1 MHPYHHALSSAK
13 KFGGRWCDYLD
24 IHSWF
29 DETKSLMGDARH
41 RALRHHAA
49 GIFWCEQ
56 QFGRIIHV
64 GEDGKTK
71 AVPTRLVAEQHVT
84 EDMGFIPTVEWW
96 LSKMPLTYDMNHV
109 PTKSRSLDL
118 PSDTEVVRQLIAR
131 KLYEGEG

>member
-13 KFGGRWCDYLD
+13 KHGGKPDDYEF
-24 IHSWF
+24 IHAWF
-29 DETKSLMGDARH
+29 DATKAFMGDARH

-56 QFGRIIHV
+56 EFGSVIRNS
-64 GEDGKTK
+64 DGKDI
-71 AVPTRLVAEQHVT
+71 PTRLIAEQHVT

-96 LSKMPLTYDMNHV
+96 LSRMPLTYDMNRV
-109 PTKSRSLDL
+109 PTRSRSLDE
-118 PSDTEVVRQLIAR
+118 PSHKEDIQKLIAR

>member
-1 MHPYHHALSSAK
+1 MHPHHHALSSAK
-13 KFGGRWCDYLD
+13 KHGGKPDDYEF
-24 IHSWF
+24 IHAWF
-29 DETKSLMGDARH
+29 DATKAFMGDARH

-56 QFGRIIHV
+56 EFGSVIRNS
-64 GEDGKTK
+64 DGKDIP
-71 AVPTRLVAEQHVT
+71 VRLIAEQHVT

-96 LSKMPLTYDMNHV
+96 LSRMTLTYDMNRV

-118 PSDTEVVRQLIAR
+118 PCDTEVVQQLIAR

>member
-13 KFGGRWCDYLD
+13 KHGGKPDDYEF
-24 IHSWF
+24 IHAWF
-29 DETKSLMGDARH
+29 DATKAFMGDARH

-56 QFGRIIHV
+56 EFGSVIRNS
-64 GEDGKTK
+64 DGKDIP
-71 AVPTRLVAEQHVT
+71 VRLVAEQHVT

-96 LSKMPLTYDMNHV
+96 LSRMPLTYDMNRV
-109 PTKSRSLDL
+109 PTRSRSLDE
-118 PSDTEVVRQLIAR
+118 PSHKEDIQKLIAR

>member
-13 KFGGRWCDYLD
+13 KHGGKPDDYEF
-24 IHSWF
+24 IHAWF
-29 DETKSLMGDARH
+29 DATKAFMGDARH

-56 QFGRIIHV
+56 EFGSVIRNS
-64 GEDGKTK
+64 DGKDI
-71 AVPTRLVAEQHVT
+71 PTRLIAEQHVT

-96 LSKMPLTYDMNHV
+96 LSRMTLTYDMNRV
-109 PTKSRSLDL
+109 PTRSRSLDE
-118 PSDTEVVRQLIAR
+118 PSHKEDIQKLIAR

>member
-13 KFGGRWCDYLD
+13 KHGGKPDDYEF
-24 IHSWF
+24 IHAWF
-29 DETKSLMGDARH
+29 DATKAFMGDARH

-56 QFGRIIHV
+56 EFGSVIRNS
-64 GEDGKTK
+64 DGKDIP
-71 AVPTRLVAEQHVT
+71 VRLIAEQHVN

-96 LSKMPLTYDMNHV
+96 LSRMTLTYDMNRV

-118 PSDTEVVRQLIAR
+118 PCDTEVVQQLIAR